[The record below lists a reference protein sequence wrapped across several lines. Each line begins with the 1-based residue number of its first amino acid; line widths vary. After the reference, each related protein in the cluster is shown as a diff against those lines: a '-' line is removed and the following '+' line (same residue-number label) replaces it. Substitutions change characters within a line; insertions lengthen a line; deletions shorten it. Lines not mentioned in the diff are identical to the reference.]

1 MSNTFKVPSGINWV
15 ASDCNIHTFRINSNG
30 MTVVWAPFQQGTK
43 CTIHR
48 IIECGSQCEDYSN
61 LGGTHALEHFM
72 FKDGACWKLFTR
84 HGGQMNAYTDV
95 KTLATTAN
103 LPCSQIFNWLK
114 YQGECMRGI
123 HLANLSPEQVAS
135 EINNVLDEMHRN
147 QGADHAAR
155 KVLLAL
161 QKQCLTQGNT
171 TPTIG
176 LESTLKHITDASS
189 IVKLQRSLLGPSR
202 NTLLV
207 VGQCD
212 PNDFMNSVQENF
224 ADIPVNPN
232 IAPLPIPNVP
242 NGKGM
247 VIMDIREKA
256 GATILGL
263 GWPCPAYCKQ
273 VDVLKVIS
281 EILSPP
287 GNNDSPLTPYKQAGV
302 IFQCG
307 MSVPYSATP
316 DVVTMLMTV
325 PCSAQTE
332 QPTVAKAQ
340 MCVVQLLA
348 SVLPNFDNQ
357 ELLDAAIDRIRLGY
371 SYQVKGDSAAVAE
384 AVSEG
389 IKCRSPALHWHAE
402 ERFSKETITLEDIR
416 QVSSQ
421 ILGPSNMCLVRYLQN
436 EIDSPNEFN
445 LHPLVPPST
454 TNNQLVIDTSMADG
468 FQNKTFQPVS
478 FGILHTRPIAP
489 NNKALCLYAYPGLG
503 RKHNWGLCKV
513 LCSLLNNHCSAKTEL
528 SNINY
533 EVKWQPYHEEIVAAL
548 VGPSDHM
555 KQALAIFHNKV
566 KHSVFPAKT
575 IDLVKMQTAAIVNGH
590 NFDADLASNINYTN
604 SIYSK
609 DDPSYIVPLK
619 DRIATLRTIQHRHIE
634 ESCKHIQQGK
644 PVMGSINMSST
655 DIKAACKYC
664 GELPAVKAY
673 PAVQEYRADSH
684 KTTIAN
690 TPSCKV
696 IIAQPCIGLQ
706 ATDSA
711 GMANMKIACNVMGN
725 GFGGRLMQYIR
736 DKCGYTYGISCSLVS
751 TSATPSVMVN
761 ATFNSKVIENAML
774 ATHKMLDE
782 WIEQGVSQEEFE
794 VSKESL
800 LNKLELHGLGFN
812 YVQGRILRG
821 ITTHIGQNEAA
832 MWDSVANAELADV
845 NATLKKYVRPR
856 NFTISIAGSV

>member
-1 MSNTFKVPSGINWV
+1 MSNTFKVPSGITWV
-15 ASDCNIHTFRINSNG
+15 ASDCNIHSFRVDNNG
-30 MTVVWAPFQQGTK
+30 MMVVWAPFQQGTK

-72 FKDGACWKLFTR
+72 FKDGACWRLFTR
-84 HGGQMNAYTDV
+84 HGAQMNAYTDV

-103 LPCSQIFNWLK
+103 IPAGQIFNWLK

-123 HLANLSPEQVAS
+123 HLANLSPEQVES

-147 QGADHAAR
+147 QGAEHAAR

-161 QKQCLTQGNT
+161 QKQCLTQGNP

-176 LESTLKHITDASS
+176 LESTLRDIKNASS
-189 IVKLQRSLLGPSR
+189 IVKLQKSLLGPSR

-212 PNDFMNSVQENF
+212 PNDLMNSIKENF
-224 ADIPVNPN
+224 ADIPVNEN
-232 IAPLPIPNVP
+232 IAPLPIPNSP

-247 VIMDIREKA
+247 MIMDIREKA

-281 EILSPP
+281 EILTPP

-316 DVVTMLMTV
+316 DVVTMLLTV

-332 QPTVAKAQ
+332 QSMVAKAQ
-340 MCVVQLLA
+340 MCVVQLLS
-348 SVLPNFDNQ
+348 SVLPNFDRQ
-357 ELLDAAIDRIRLGY
+357 DLLDAALDRISLGY
-371 SYQVKGDSAAVAE
+371 SYHIGGDSSAVAE

-389 IKCRSPALHWHAE
+389 IKCRSPALHWHAKD
-402 ERFSKETITLEDIR
+402 RFSKETITLQDIQ

-421 ILGPSNMCLVRYLQN
+421 ILGPANMCLVRYLQN
-436 EIDSPNEFN
+436 ELASPGEFN
-445 LHPLVPPST
+445 LHPQVPPHS
-454 TNNQLVIDTSMADG
+454 TNNQLMIDTSMADG
-468 FQNKTFQPVS
+468 FQNASFQPVS
-478 FGILHTRPIAP
+478 FGMLHTRPIAP
-489 NNKALCLYAYPGLG
+489 GNKALCLYAYPGIG

-513 LCSLLNNHCSAKTEL
+513 MCSLLNNHCSAKSDL
-528 SNINY
+528 SNINF
-533 EVKWQPYHEEIVAAL
+533 EVNWMPQHEEIVAGICGPAANMHEAL
-548 VGPSDHM
+548 S
-555 KQALAIFHNKV
+555 IFHNKV
-566 KHSVFPAKT
+566 KKSVFPEKT
-575 IDLVKMQTAAIVNGH
+575 VDLVKMQTAAIVNGH
-590 NFDADLASNINYTN
+590 HFDAGLASNIKYTN
-604 SIYSK
+604 SIYSI
-609 DDPSYIVPLK
+609 DDPSYIVPLQ
-619 DRIATLRTIQHRHIE
+619 DRIASLKAIGYKHIQD
-634 ESCKHIQQGK
+634 SCKHIEQGK
-644 PVMGSINMSST
+644 PLMGAVNMSGEQV
-655 DIKAACKYC
+655 KAACLHC
-664 GELPAVKAY
+664 GEMPASKEYPVVHEYKAN
-673 PAVQEYRADSH
+673 SH
-684 KTTIAN
+684 KTSIVN

-696 IIAQPCIGLQ
+696 VIAQPCIGLH
-706 ATDSA
+706 ANDSL

-736 DKCGYTYGISCSLVS
+736 DKCGYTYGISCALGS

-761 ATFNSKVIENAML
+761 ATFNADVIEKAML

-782 WIEQGVSQEEFE
+782 WVEDGITQEEFE
-794 VSKESL
+794 ISRDSL
-800 LNKLELHGLGFN
+800 LNKLELHGLGFG

-821 ITTHIGQNEAA
+821 ITTHIGHDEAA
-832 MWDSVANAELADV
+832 MWENIRNSSLEDV
-845 NATLKKYVRPR
+845 NSTLKKYVRPR
-856 NFTISIAGSV
+856 NFTISVAGSV